1 MSYRNLHECIR
12 DLEKTGRLKPIT
24 AEIDPF
30 LEAAV
35 IQRRAYQA
43 GGPALLFTHIKN
55 CRFPMLANL
64 FGTLERTRYLFRD
77 TLQDLQ
83 TLMELKIDPQEIL
96 KKPSRLLKFPRAFW
110 HLRPKKV
117 SRGPVLKHQTTL
129 RELPQLVSWPK
140 DGGAYITLPQVY
152 SEHPQKPG
160 LRHSNLGMY
169 RVQISGNEY
178 KPNEEIGLH
187 YQTHR
192 GIGIHHAEA
201 IRLKK
206 TLRVNVFVGGA
217 PAMTLAAIMPLPED
231 IPEIFF
237 AGVLGGRRVPMID
250 RKDSPPIYAEAD
262 FCITGTM
269 DSERL
274 LPEGPF
280 GDHLGYY
287 SLRHPFPVMKVEN
300 VFHRPG
306 AVWPFTTV
314 GRPPQEDT
322 VFGAFIHEITAPV
335 IPTLLPGVKKI
346 HAVDAAG
353 VHPLLLAIGSE
364 RYTPYAKPK
373 HAQELLTQAHALLGQ
388 GQLSL
393 SKYIV
398 ICDEADNPHLDIHDI
413 PQFFKHVLER
423 VLWER
428 DLHFQTHTTIDTLDY
443 SGTRLH
449 QGSKLVITA
458 TGSRRRGL
466 ATQLPNDVQ
475 WPEGF
480 HNPRMGLPGILVIQ
494 GPPFSSKEEEGPRL
508 KKFCDILKPPTGQ
521 LSSCPLIIIVDD
533 SEEATRTL
541 NNLLWI
547 PFTRSNPASDIYG
560 IDDFTEDKHWGC
572 RGPLVIDA
580 RIKPHHAPI
589 LEEDPQVVKRI
600 EALGTRG
607 QPLHGII

>member
-1 MSYRNLHECIR
+1 M
-12 DLEKTGRLKPIT
+12 
-24 AEIDPF
+24 
-30 LEAAV
+30 
-35 IQRRAYQA
+35 
-43 GGPALLFTHIKN
+43 
-55 CRFPMLANL
+55 
-64 FGTLERTRYLFRD
+64 
-77 TLQDLQ
+77 
-83 TLMELKIDPQEIL
+83 
-96 KKPSRLLKFPRAFW
+96 
-110 HLRPKKV
+110 
-117 SRGPVLKHQTTL
+117 
-129 RELPQLVSWPK
+129 
-140 DGGAYITLPQVY
+140 
-152 SEHPQKPG
+152 
-160 LRHSNLGMY
+160 
-169 RVQISGNEY
+169 
-178 KPNEEIGLH
+178 
-187 YQTHR
+187 
-192 GIGIHHAEA
+192 
-201 IRLKK
+201 
-206 TLRVNVFVGGA
+206 
-217 PAMTLAAIMPLPED
+217 
-231 IPEIFF
+231 
-237 AGVLGGRRVPMID
+237 
-250 RKDSPPIYAEAD
+250 
-262 FCITGTM
+262 
-269 DSERL
+269 
-274 LPEGPF
+274 
-280 GDHLGYY
+280 
-287 SLRHPFPVMKVEN
+287 
-300 VFHRPG
+300 
-306 AVWPFTTV
+306 
-314 GRPPQEDT
+314 
-322 VFGAFIHEITAPV
+322 
-335 IPTLLPGVKKI
+335 
-346 HAVDAAG
+346 
-353 VHPLLLAIGSE
+353 
-364 RYTPYAKPK
+364 
-373 HAQELLTQAHALLGQ
+373 
-388 GQLSL
+388 
-393 SKYIV
+393 